1 MDDKFIKEIDTGAST
16 DLATMRLYL
25 ENTCPLIKSAYNRDV
40 FLNDEIMRFRIKCE
54 SMLNNNMGSISK
66 TQKNIEELQQAEER
80 IEELGSDID
89 KEENKDLLVD
99 DDGKPLLIPKMK
111 KKMCESVQKR
121 VTYKE
126 IGIEM
131 AGSPEKADEKYFV
144 DAKIKRKI
152 THDPSG
158 SEICTV
164 CPKYRTC
171 PHAHNAIELNYTKIK
186 DKIGNLKN
194 LMSQQ

>member
-1 MDDKFIKEIDTGAST
+1 
-16 DLATMRLYL
+16 MR
-25 ENTCPLIKSAYNRDV
+25 
-40 FLNDEIMRFRIKCE
+40 
-54 SMLNNNMGSISK
+54 
-66 TQKNIEELQQAEER
+66 
-80 IEELGSDID
+80 
-89 KEENKDLLVD
+89 
-99 DDGKPLLIPKMK
+99 

-144 DAKIKRKI
+144 DAKINRKM
-152 THDPSG
+152 THNVANG
-158 SEICTV
+158 SSICTV
-164 CPKYRTC
+164 CPKYRNC

-194 LMSQQ
+194 LLKQQTAHMTTDKPLEPWRPGAKSFDVSKLPDQTSKKKNPGQEAEEKEKRSILDRSNVFRLPGAKDD

>member
-1 MDDKFIKEIDTGAST
+1 
-16 DLATMRLYL
+16 
-25 ENTCPLIKSAYNRDV
+25 
-40 FLNDEIMRFRIKCE
+40 
-54 SMLNNNMGSISK
+54 
-66 TQKNIEELQQAEER
+66 
-80 IEELGSDID
+80 
-89 KEENKDLLVD
+89 
-99 DDGKPLLIPKMK
+99 
-111 KKMCESVQKR
+111 MCESVQKR

-144 DAKIKRKI
+144 DAKINRKI
-152 THDPSG
+152 THNANG
-158 SEICTV
+158 SENCTV

-194 LMSQQ
+194 LMS